1 MMTSFSSK
9 DFGKT
14 AAQFTVKMPGR
25 LIHRSVIASGRD
37 QQFSSERKHE
47 VQVVDLPSKALSMTI
62 GGLTPGQSTSRHRH
76 SYETI
81 IYVIEGA
88 GTTYIEDRA
97 VEWTA
102 GDAIYIPVW
111 AWHHHVNAS
120 RDVACRY
127 IACENAPLLQNLGCA
142 LREESR

>member
-1 MMTSFSSK
+1 MTSFSSK

-14 AAQFTVKMPGR
+14 VAQFTVEMPGR
-25 LIHRSVIASGRD
+25 LIHKNVIASGND
-37 QQFSSERKHE
+37 QQFSNERKHA

-76 SYETI
+76 SYETMI
-81 IYVIEGA
+81 FVIEGA

-97 VEWTA
+97 VEWIA

-120 RDVACRY
+120 PDVACRY

-142 LREESR
+142 LREEAR